1 MCLQHPAIYCRVM
14 LTDFS
19 GLWNIITLL
28 IGLGPLIWDPSLA
41 VDHFFPNWGLPGEP
55 GEGLSGYPNDFTRD
69 VIPMPC
75 HSHNDYWRRVPL
87 YEAIHYGCMGVE
99 ADVWLFDEELY
110 VGHTTA
116 SLTKN
121 RTLKSLYVDPL
132 VRILDDMN
140 TKPQYGA
147 DITSHQINGVFEE
160 APEQTL
166 VLLIDF
172 KMDGR
177 EQFPVVSSH
186 LQALREKKYL
196 TYFNGQKVIPGAIT
210 IVATGNAPF
219 GLIIAN
225 STYRDIFFDA
235 PLDKLTDAPA
245 APLSSQGISPE
256 SLITD
261 SASTTGQ
268 GNTGIDPS
276 LGSSQFSSNNSYY
289 ASLNF
294 KRSIGSLYRGRL
306 SHAQLKTLRA
316 QIKAAHDKGLKARYW
331 NTPAWPVGLRNHV
344 WKILVEEGADFLN
357 VDDLRSAKM
366 ADWGKNW
373 REHWWMGG
381 I

>member
-1 MCLQHPAIYCRVM
+1 V
-14 LTDFS
+14 
-19 GLWNIITLL
+19 
-28 IGLGPLIWDPSLA
+28 
-41 VDHFFPNWGLPGEP
+41 
-55 GEGLSGYPNDFTRD
+55 
-69 VIPMPC
+69 
-75 HSHNDYWRRVPL
+75 
-87 YEAIHYGCMGVE
+87 GVE

-132 VRILDDMN
+132 VRIIDNMN
-140 TKPQYGA
+140 SRPQYGA
-147 DITSHQINGVFEE
+147 EITSKRINGVFEE

-177 EQFPVVSSH
+177 EQFPIVSSH
-186 LQALREKKYL
+186 LQALREKNYL
-196 TYFNGQKVIPGAIT
+196 THFNGATLIPGPVT

-219 GLIIAN
+219 DLINAN
-225 STYRDIFFDA
+225 TTYRDIFFDA
-235 PLDKLTDAPA
+235 PLDKLVNDTPDTFSAQS
-245 APLSSQGISPE
+245 LSPE

-261 SASTTGQ
+261 SASSAGQ
-268 GNTGIDPS
+268 GNTGVDPS
-276 LGSSQFSSNNSYY
+276 LGSSQFSSENSYY

-294 KRSIGSLYRGRL
+294 KRSIGFPYRGRL
-306 SHAQLKTLRA
+306 SHPQLKKLRA

-331 NTPAWPVGLRNHV
+331 NTPTWPVGLRNHI

-366 ADWGKNW
+366 ADWDKSW
-373 REHWWMGG
+373 REHRWMGG